1 MLHLIKLCVGV
12 ESVEELRFWQ
22 EKRVKEGS
30 PKGYPRP
37 PYHTTRM
44 VPRRRD
50 ELLDGGSLYWVIQG
64 WISARQRLEDIV
76 PFVDGEGVGRCH
88 LVLARELVVVEPVPR
103 RPFQGWRYFAA
114 SDAPTDCGSVAAGGG
129 GDEALGKELAK
140 LGL

>member
-1 MLHLIKLCVGV
+1 MTLHLAKLCVGV

-22 EKRVKEGS
+22 DKRVKDGS

-44 VPRRRD
+44 TPRRRD

-64 WISARQRLEDIV
+64 WMCVRQRLEDIT
-76 PFVDGEGVGRCH
+76 PFVDGEGIGRCH
-88 LVLARELVVVEPVPR
+88 LVLARDLVLVEPVPR
-103 RPFQGWRYFAA
+103 RAFQGWRYLAGP
-114 SDAPTDCGSVAAGGG
+114 DAPADCAVG
-129 GDEALGKELAK
+129 GDFGAGMSEELAR